1 MTNTNFN
8 NGTTGNDDIRE
19 ILKTIAQATANNTNA
34 ITSIT
39 GYIKNQ
45 DKQNESSIA
54 LQSDLSNSLQLM
66 NARLL
71 ANENQVKEI
80 FRILDEYGSGIK
92 TLRDE
97 FELHKENEVI
107 DENQRKNIRARAFLR
122 IKEFL
127 DNDLDYAKYHMTY
140 FGDLYG
146 YLKQYCHYTTMSS
159 TKTKHYDDVMGGI
172 VSWYPQESKL
182 KQKADNTATARLV
195 AKAQGY
201 AC

>member
-1 MTNTNFN
+1 MTNTNSN
-8 NGTTGNDDIRE
+8 NTQNENNNIDS
-19 ILKTIAQATANNTNA
+19 ILNTIAQATVGNTNA
-34 ITSIT
+34 IKSIT
-39 GYIKNQ
+39 DYIKNQ
-45 DKQNESSIA
+45 DKQNETSLA
-54 LQSDLSNSLQLM
+54 LQTDLSSSVQLM
-66 NARLL
+66 GARLL

-80 FRILDEYGSGIK
+80 FRVLDEYGTGIK
-92 TLRDE
+92 MLRDE
-97 FELHKENEVI
+97 FEIHKENEVI

-127 DNDLDYAKYHMTY
+127 KNDLDYAKYHMTY

-159 TKTKHYDDVMGGI
+159 TKTKHYDDVMSGI

-182 KQKADNTATARLV
+182 KQKADDAAMARLM
-195 AKAQGY
+195 AKSQGY